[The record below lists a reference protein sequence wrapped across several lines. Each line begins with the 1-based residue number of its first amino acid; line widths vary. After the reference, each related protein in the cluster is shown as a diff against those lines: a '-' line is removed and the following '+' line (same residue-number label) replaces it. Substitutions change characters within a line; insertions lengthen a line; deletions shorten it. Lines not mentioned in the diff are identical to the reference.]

1 MFLSLKTGFT
11 GLKTVKHRF
20 RYFITKLNYSL
31 DILIKLPCRM
41 YFQIDKSNHKKSKL
55 DPAVKMTRKLSI
67 TQNVAERSEARKTKK
82 ALRKNENNTLD
93 N

>member
-31 DILIKLPCRM
+31 DILIKLPRKK
-41 YFQIDKSNHKKSKL
+41 YFQIDKSNHKNAFETKIKL
-55 DPAVKMTRKLSI
+55 NP
-67 TQNVAERSEARKTKK
+67 SEARNTKK
-82 ALRKNENNTLD
+82 KAFRKNVKNNLD